1 MKNTKNKQRAL
12 RQRIRE
18 QRATR
23 RSIKAAATSAPQ
35 TARTHLVAAG
45 LDDATAKRFAPAFSR
60 NVTPTATGKT
70 TIKLRGRH
78 TRLVDVK
85 LYDQATFAA
94 RLITYRPTNPLAA
107 ARFERAAHA
116 LAA

>member
-23 RSIKAAATSAPQ
+23 RAIKAVATSTPQ

-45 LDDATAKRFAPAFSR
+45 IDDATANRFAPAFSR
-60 NVTPTATGKT
+60 NVTPTATRRT

-94 RLITYRPTNPLAA
+94 RLITYRPTNAAAA
-107 ARFERAAHA
+107 ARFGRAAHQ